1 MDGFALVA
9 TTPSETSGQIVPC
22 PQWNDPDRWVI
33 DKLDLVYKKL
43 DFAVIKMNWKKNK

>member
-9 TTPSETSGQIVPC
+9 TTPSETAGQIVTRPK
-22 PQWNDPDRWVI
+22 WNDPDWRVI

-43 DFAVIKMNWKKNK
+43 DFAVINEQ